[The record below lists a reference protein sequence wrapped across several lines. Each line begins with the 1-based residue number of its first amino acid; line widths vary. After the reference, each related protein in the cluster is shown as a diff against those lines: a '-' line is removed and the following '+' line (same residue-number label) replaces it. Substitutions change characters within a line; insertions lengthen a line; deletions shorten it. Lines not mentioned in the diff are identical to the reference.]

1 MEEQAVI
8 DEEQNELFSRYP
20 KEMDEYFVNKKIVLK
35 TIPTEFLQD
44 LVEVGEIQISS
55 AEQYYDFLTD
65 EITFWSEND
74 KKNRLSTTHYKERLV
89 SAKNYFDNA
98 IKQYESKNKSQGDN
112 YLANST
118 NALNSGFLY
127 SQTAMAKFVLQYVDK
142 SDYFLRGLRCGLLKD
157 RNTSLNTT
165 VSDIEGV
172 QTALDYIN
180 KKIELDN
187 VTAIQQQELSSEI
200 KRANAHFAELNSNYT
215 KAFHEQEERIRS
227 ITTQTNEQF
236 DILNNKATEYF
247 AERDKR
253 CQELEKLYD
262 EKLKLEAPAKYWD
275 DMKKSYQLSGGIWFA
290 ASVIIAVLIIVGLVA
305 LLASIPNLFSEDSHW
320 MDVFKNSAI
329 ITIITSVAI
338 YILRITVKMAMSS
351 FHLARDA
358 KERHNLSYFYLALIN
373 DKAITDKERAL
384 VINALFSRSDSG
396 LLKND
401 AGPTMSGNVMDL
413 VDTVTKK

>member
-1 MEEQAVI
+1 MEEQAVVL
-8 DEEQNELFSRYP
+8 EEQTELFSKYP
-20 KEMDEYFVNKKIVLK
+20 KEMDDYFINKKIVLK

-44 LVEVGEIQISS
+44 LVEVREIQMSS
-55 AEQYYDFLTD
+55 AEQYYDFLTE
-65 EITFWSEND
+65 EINFWNEND
-74 KKNRLSTTHYKERLV
+74 KKNKLSTTHYKERLV
-89 SAKNYFDNA
+89 SAKSYFDTA

-118 NALNSGFLY
+118 SALNSGFLY
-127 SQTAMAKFVLQYVDK
+127 SETAMSKFVLQYVEK
-142 SDYFLRGLRCGLLKD
+142 SDSFLRGLRCGLLKD

-172 QTALDYIN
+172 QVALDYID
-180 KKIELDN
+180 KKHERVN
-187 VTAIQQQELSSEI
+187 VATILQQELSSEI
-200 KRANAHFAELNSNYT
+200 ERANTQFTELNSNYT
-215 KAFHEQEERIRS
+215 KAFHEQEERIKS
-227 ITTQTNEQF
+227 ITAQTNEQF
-236 DILNNKATEYF
+236 DTLNNKTTEYF

-290 ASVIIAVLIIVGLVA
+290 ASIVIAVLIIVGLVI

-413 VDTVTKK
+413 VETVTKK

>member
-1 MEEQAVI
+1 MEEQAVVL
-8 DEEQNELFSRYP
+8 EEQKELFSKYP
-20 KEMDEYFVNKKIVLK
+20 KEMDDYFINKQIVLK
-35 TIPTEFLQD
+35 IIPTEFLQD
-44 LVEVGEIQISS
+44 LVEVTEIQISS
-55 AEQYYDFLTD
+55 AEQYYDLLTE

-74 KKNRLSTTHYKERLV
+74 KKNKLSTIHYKERLV
-89 SAKNYFDNA
+89 SAKNYFDTA
-98 IKQYESKNKSQGDN
+98 VKQYETKNKSQGDN
-112 YLANST
+112 YLTNST
-118 NALNSGFLY
+118 NVLNSGFLY
-127 SQTAMAKFVLQYVDK
+127 SETAMAKFVLQYVER
-142 SDYFLRGLRCGLLKD
+142 SDNFLRGLRCGLLKD
-157 RNTSLNTT
+157 RNISLNAT

-172 QTALDYIN
+172 QAALNYIDVKHEKVN
-180 KKIELDN
+180 L
-187 VTAIQQQELSSEI
+187 TAIQQQELNSEI
-200 KRANAHFAELNSNYT
+200 TRANKQFAELNSNYT
-215 KAFHEQEERIRS
+215 KAFHEQEERIKS
-227 ITTQTNEQF
+227 VTVQTNEQF
-236 DILNNKATEYF
+236 ELLNNKSTEYF
-247 AERDKR
+247 AGRDKK

-290 ASVIIAVLIIVGLVA
+290 ASVVIAVLIIVGLVA
-305 LLASIPNLFSEDSHW
+305 LLAAIPNLFSEDSHW
-320 MDVFKNSAI
+320 MDIFKNSAI

-413 VDTVTKK
+413 VETVNRN

>member
-8 DEEQNELFSRYP
+8 IEEQKELFSRYP
-20 KEMDEYFVNKKIVLK
+20 KEMDEYFVNKKVVLK

-65 EITFWSEND
+65 EIAFWSEND

-89 SAKNYFDNA
+89 SAKGYFDTA
-98 IKQYESKNKSQGDN
+98 IKQYEGNNKSQGDS
-112 YLANST
+112 YLGQST
-118 NALNSGFLY
+118 KALNSGFLY
-127 SQTAMAKFVLQYVDK
+127 SETAIAKFVLQYVDK
-142 SDYFLRGLRCGLLKD
+142 SDSFLRGLKCGLLKD

-172 QTALDYIN
+172 QVALDYME
-180 KKIELDN
+180 KKHELVN
-187 VTAIQQQELSSEI
+187 VMAIQQQELNSEI
-200 KRANAHFAELNSNYT
+200 KRANTQFTELNTNYT
-215 KAFHEQEERIRS
+215 KAFHEQEERIKS
-227 ITTQTNEQF
+227 ITAQTNEQF
-236 DILNNKATEYF
+236 DTLNSKATEYF
-247 AERDKR
+247 TERDKR

-275 DMKKSYQLSGGIWFA
+275 NMKKSYQWNGGIWFA
-290 ASVIIAVLIIVGLVA
+290 ASIVIAVLIIVGLVI
-305 LLASIPNLFSEDSHW
+305 LLVSIPDLFSEDSHW

-373 DKAITDKERAL
+373 DNAITDKERAL

-401 AGPTMSGNVMDL
+401 SGPTMSGNVMDL
-413 VDTVTKK
+413 VETVTKK

>member
-1 MEEQAVI
+1 MEGQAVVIEEQK
-8 DEEQNELFSRYP
+8 ELFSKYP
-20 KEMDEYFVNKKIVLK
+20 KEMDEYFVNKKIILK
-35 TIPTEFLQD
+35 TVPSEFLQD
-44 LVEVGEIQISS
+44 LVDIGEIQVSS

-65 EITFWSEND
+65 EIAFWSEND
-74 KKNRLSTTHYKERLV
+74 KKNRLSTIHYKERLV

-98 IKQYESKNKSQGDN
+98 IKQYESENKSQGDN
-112 YLANST
+112 YLANSK
-118 NALNSGFLY
+118 NALSSGFLY
-127 SQTAMAKFVLQYVDK
+127 SETAIAKFVLQYVEK

-172 QTALDYIN
+172 QVALDYID
-180 KKIELDN
+180 KRLELDN
-187 VTAIQQQELSSEI
+187 VTAIQQQELNSEI
-200 KRANAHFAELNSNYT
+200 KRANAQFTELNSNYT
-215 KAFHEQEERIRS
+215 KAFHEQEERIKS
-227 ITTQTNEQF
+227 ITAQTNEQF
-236 DILNNKATEYF
+236 DTLNNKATEYF
-247 AERDKR
+247 AERDKK

-262 EKLKLEAPAKYWD
+262 EKLKLEAPAQYWNK
-275 DMKKSYQLSGGIWFA
+275 MKKSYQLSGGIWFA
-290 ASVIIAVLIIVGLVA
+290 ASIIIAILIIVGLILLLVA
-305 LLASIPNLFSEDSHW
+305 IPNLFSEDSHW
-320 MDVFKNSAI
+320 MDIFKNSAI

-413 VDTVTKK
+413 VETVTKK